1 LEGAA
6 AAVAETTPTLQA
18 ILLATSA
25 SDAFG
30 PIVEHAP
37 IEMMPLANQPLI
49 GRVAGWLFGL
59 GIKDITILASH
70 RVDLLTAFLGS
81 GSRWGA
87 KIRVVAVASEAQM
100 FARLPEL
107 VASDFALIGIAS
119 SLPAIGP
126 ETLSKCL
133 AAGGG
138 RFVLPNGDAL
148 HWSCVSRALFNNGV
162 RDCKS
167 LSEFETHINQ
177 SGVAHFETSATV
189 LRSSTPAELLLSTR
203 ALLDGLRPDQLVPGA
218 CAEKGVYISRNVVM
232 HPTVRITP
240 PVVIGADCNI
250 ERGARI
256 GPYAVI
262 GDKTILGAHTTLENA
277 VVFPGTYIGPHL
289 ELSNVVVDH
298 NSLAYGDDK
307 GAVPVPDPFLLST
320 SQSDSFAR
328 TLRHF
333 SRRLIATLTLILLCI
348 PILGLYLLGR
358 LTGVK
363 KPVRGVDAVCL
374 PAASDPAIWST
385 FQYFEFDATE
395 RSFWSRLIRFM
406 RATRLPTLW
415 NVVCGEVAWV
425 GLRPLTAAEMN
436 ALPADWR
443 QLYGSGKVGIVRLA
457 ELDRTFAGDDPDD
470 QTYSSEAYYVAT
482 TSWRTDLAIL
492 WRGFW
497 SK

>member
-1 LEGAA
+1 MAA
-6 AAVAETTPTLQA
+6 TNPTLQA

-25 SDAFG
+25 ADAFG

-37 IEMMPLANQPLI
+37 IEMMPLANQPMI

-70 RVDLLTAFLGS
+70 RVDLLSTFLGS

-87 KIRVVAVASEAQM
+87 KIKVVAVASEAQM

-107 VASDFALIGIAS
+107 VTSDFALVGVAAT
-119 SLPAIGP
+119 LPSIGP
-126 ETLSKCL
+126 EALAKCL
-133 AAGGG
+133 ASGGG
-138 RFVLPNGDAL
+138 RFVLPGVDTSASPL
-148 HWSCVSRALFNNGV
+148 HWSLVSRALFNDGV
-162 RDCKS
+162 RECRS
-167 LSEFETHINQ
+167 LAEFEARITQ
-177 SGVAHFETSATV
+177 EGVTTFETSATV
-189 LRSSTPAELLLSTR
+189 LRSGTPAELLQSTR

-218 CAEKGVYISRNVVM
+218 CAEKGVYISRNVVL

-250 ERGARI
+250 DRGARI

-289 ELSNVVVDH
+289 ELSDVVVDH
-298 NSLAYGDDK
+298 NSLAYGDNK

-320 SQSDSFAR
+320 SESDSFTA

-333 SRRLIATLTLILLCI
+333 ARRLFAALSLLLLSI
-348 PILGLYLLGR
+348 PILGFYLLGR
-358 LTGVK
+358 LMGVK
-363 KPVRGVDAVCL
+363 KPLRCIDAVSL
-374 PAASDPAIWST
+374 PATADPAIWST
-385 FQYFEFDATE
+385 FRYCEFDVTE
-395 RSFWSRLIRFM
+395 RSLWSRGIRFL

-415 NVVCGEVAWV
+415 NVVCGKVAWV
-425 GLRPLTAAEMN
+425 GLRPLTVAEMS
-436 ALPADWR
+436 ALPTDWR

-457 ELDRTFAGDDPDD
+457 ELDRTFDGDDPDD
-470 QTYSSEAYYVAT
+470 QVYSSEAFYVAT
-482 TSWRTDLAIL
+482 SSWRTDLAIL
-492 WRGFW
+492 WRGLW
-497 SK
+497 NH